1 VTVEDWPSLSGDMQQ
16 LDHLIAREILYLR
29 TRYQLSLDEFRGLY
43 ISDAQV
49 DRLVAQSRNRSEAE
63 PASNADPLTLGIDSD
78 ADSPVRRTARRLAL
92 DPVESDIL
100 LIAVAPE
107 IDLKYETLFAYLND
121 DVTRKWPTA
130 DLTQRLLRHA
140 GHLPF
145 NVRNA
150 LRPQGTLTR
159 LGILKSIESPS
170 GRPSSLNAGFALS
183 PPAVHAVLGIDGVS
197 PDLSATASR
206 STATGEWCNLAV
218 PSTLMSE
225 LRRVPDVIRSAEP
238 PPLFIFLGERGSP
251 RSPAIAAIAR
261 SLDLELLHVHLTNAR
276 SGGMPL
282 AQLAQSLA
290 LDVRL
295 RPAAV
300 VVDQVGDGLER
311 GAPELRSFFETLRS
325 GGAPVFLCASPD
337 VEWQP
342 AVAGMASL
350 PIVFTEGGFA
360 DRRRLWTR
368 AIERVGIDVGDST
381 AFTIASRFQFS
392 ACDIELAAST
402 AGYLAA
408 LDGRVA
414 PRAEK
419 DVVEAARRLVGHDF
433 GSLGSKV
440 SRRCGWDDLVLPES
454 TLARLR
460 ELSAAI
466 ERRHLV
472 FDEWGFNQHTTGGAG
487 VVALFAGASGTGKTM
502 TAAVIANELGFDL
515 YRIDLS
521 SVVSK
526 YIGETEKN
534 LDRIFRAARSGHVM
548 LFFDEADALFGKR
561 SEVKDAHDRYANIE
575 VAFLLQR
582 LEEHDGV
589 VVLATNLR
597 RNVDDAFARRM
608 QFVIEFSPPDPALRE
623 QLWRTIFPPTAPLAG
638 DIDWPFLAKQFTLT
652 GGEIRN
658 VALDAAF
665 LAARNGGTITMPD
678 IIHAMARQI
687 VKQGKMPTGSE
698 FGAYFPLVT
707 GMP

>member
-1 VTVEDWPSLSGDMQQ
+1 VTTNAWPRLDADLQRLDQ
-16 LDHLIAREILYLR
+16 LISQEILHLR

-49 DRLVAQSRNRSEAE
+49 DRLVAQSRNPSETESTSGVNAAILSVDPE
-63 PASNADPLTLGIDSD
+63 PDS
-78 ADSPVRRTARRLAL
+78 SIRRTARTLAL
-92 DPVESDIL
+92 DPAETDIL
-100 LIAVAPE
+100 LVAAASE

-121 DVTRKWPTA
+121 DVTRKWLTA
-130 DLTQRLLRHA
+130 DLAQRLLRHA

-145 NVRNA
+145 IVRNA
-150 LRPQGTLTR
+150 LRPQGTLAR
-159 LGILKSIESPS
+159 LGILKSIDPPS

-183 PPAVHAVLGIDGVS
+183 PPAVYAILGLDGIS
-197 PDLSATASR
+197 PDLAAIASR
-206 STATGEWCNLAV
+206 SVPVGEWCDVPA
-218 PSTLMSE
+218 PSTLLSQ
-225 LRRVPDVIRSAEP
+225 LRRVPDVISHAAP
-238 PPLFIFLGERGSP
+238 PPLFVLLGGAGSP
-251 RSPAIAAIAR
+251 RAIAVAAIAR
-261 SLDLELLHVHLTNAR
+261 ALHLEQVSCHLNGAR
-276 SGGMPL
+276 SAGVPL
-282 AQLAQSLA
+282 GALAQSLA
-290 LDVRL
+290 LDIRL

-300 VVDQVGDGLER
+300 IVDQIGDALDRGGLD
-311 GAPELRSFFETLRS
+311 LRAFLEPLHAA
-325 GGAPVFLCASPD
+325 GAPVFLFASSE
-337 VEWQP
+337 VSWQP
-342 AVAGMASL
+342 AVAGIACL
-350 PIVFTEGGFA
+350 PIVFKDLGFA

-368 AIERVGIDVGDST
+368 AMERVRIDVSGST
-381 AFTIASRFQFS
+381 ASAMASRFQFP
-392 ACDIELAAST
+392 ARDMDLAAAT
-402 AGYLAA
+402 ARYLAT
-408 LDGRVA
+408 LDGGQE
-414 PRAEK
+414 PRA
-419 DVVEAARRLVGHDF
+419 DTHVVEAARRLVGDDF
-433 GSLGSKV
+433 GSLGSKI
-440 SRRCGWDDLVLPES
+440 SRRCGWSDLVLPES

-466 ERRHLV
+466 EWRHRV
-472 FDEWGFNQHTTGGAG
+472 FDEWGFSQRTTAGSG

-502 TAAVIANELGFDL
+502 TAAAIADELGFDL

-597 RNVDDAFARRM
+597 RNVDEAFARRM

-623 QLWRTIFPPTAPLAG
+623 QLWRTIFPAAAPLSH
-638 DIDWPFLAKQFTLT
+638 DIDWAFLAKQFTLT

-678 IIHAMARQI
+678 IVRAMARQV
-687 VKQGKMPTGSE
+687 VKQGKMPSSSE
-698 FGAYFPLVT
+698 FGGYFALVT

>member
-1 VTVEDWPSLSGDMQQ
+1 VAASGGR
-16 LDHLIAREILYLR
+16 HGVA
-29 TRYQLSLDEFRGLY
+29 
-43 ISDAQV
+43 A
-49 DRLVAQSRNRSEAE
+49 DRL
-63 PASNADPLTLGIDSD
+63 
-78 ADSPVRRTARRLAL
+78 
-92 DPVESDIL
+92 
-100 LIAVAPE
+100 
-107 IDLKYETLFAYLND
+107 
-121 DVTRKWPTA
+121 
-130 DLTQRLLRHA
+130 H
-140 GHLPF
+140 
-145 NVRNA
+145 
-150 LRPQGTLTR
+150 
-159 LGILKSIESPS
+159 
-170 GRPSSLNAGFALS
+170 
-183 PPAVHAVLGIDGVS
+183 
-197 PDLSATASR
+197 
-206 STATGEWCNLAV
+206 
-218 PSTLMSE
+218 
-225 LRRVPDVIRSAEP
+225 
-238 PPLFIFLGERGSP
+238 
-251 RSPAIAAIAR
+251 
-261 SLDLELLHVHLTNAR
+261 
-276 SGGMPL
+276 GG
-282 AQLAQSLA
+282 
-290 LDVRL
+290 
-295 RPAAV
+295 
-300 VVDQVGDGLER
+300 
-311 GAPELRSFFETLRS
+311 
-325 GGAPVFLCASPD
+325 
-337 VEWQP
+337 
-342 AVAGMASL
+342 
-350 PIVFTEGGFA
+350 
-360 DRRRLWTR
+360 RLWTR

-472 FDEWGFNQHTTGGAG
+472 FDEWGFNQHTTGGGG

-698 FGAYFPLVT
+698 FGVYFPLVT
-707 GMP
+707 GLP